1 MQKAIKLLTTFPV
14 TFNPLKMVSCVVMLN
29 PLNYDWNQILTGWFK
44 TCCGELYQSKYL
56 ALIIKVEH
64 KQSLMNKSV

>member
-14 TFNPLKMVSCVVMLN
+14 TFNPLKTVSCVVIPYVK

-56 ALIIKVEH
+56 ALTIH
-64 KQSLMNKSV
+64 W

>member
-1 MQKAIKLLTTFPV
+1 MTEIK
-14 TFNPLKMVSCVVMLN
+14 
-29 PLNYDWNQILTGWFK
+29 FK

-56 ALIIKVEH
+56 ALIRKVEH